1 MYFDKEWLDKLKEET
16 NLKDL
21 VEEYS
26 DTVLK
31 KAGVNRYMGHCPH
44 PDHNDSDAS
53 FYVDL
58 NKNTWCCYG
67 CHSDRKN
74 TQEGNYGSDCI
85 ALLQWLDNN
94 NHSWSYYVKELA
106 SRINLP
112 LPEEKH
118 QEVLK
123 KNYKICMKYYNN
135 MTDEA
140 YDYIYD
146 RGVDND
152 TLDKWYIGF
161 DSYDN
166 RIVFPLL
173 DSYGNVLGFNK
184 RLIDA
189 KTKGVKQK
197 YIHSSNSDVFE
208 KSKYIYG
215 LNHIDKNADY
225 IILTEGVFDVILPQQ
240 FGVKNTICA
249 LGTTLSDYQID
260 LLARYNKLLII
271 AYDCDEKG
279 QKTLKKIIPQL
290 QEAGINTKVLPLPEE
305 KDLADL
311 SLQLKDNLLDY
322 IMNNAITYAYYQAK
336 EIINDYN
343 KELFELN
350 YKYTKLMKSIDYD
363 INDKEFIETYIQ
375 SIMKPVIGGGKY

>member
-16 NLKDL
+16 NLKEL
-21 VEEYS
+21 VEERT

-31 KAGVNRYMGHCPH
+31 KAGVNRYMGRCPH

-58 NKNTWCCYG
+58 DKNTWCCYG
-67 CHSDRKN
+67 CHSDKKN
-74 TQEGNYGSDCI
+74 AQEGNYGSDCI

-94 NHSWSYYVKELA
+94 ANSWSYYVKELA
-106 SRINLP
+106 KRINMP
-112 LPEEKH
+112 LPAEKN
-118 QEVLK
+118 QQLLM
-123 KNYKICMKYYNN
+123 KNYKLCMKYFNG

-140 YDYIYD
+140 YDYVYG
-146 RGVDND
+146 RELENE

-173 DSYGNVLGFNK
+173 DSYNNVVGFNK
-184 RLIDA
+184 RLINI
-189 KTKGVKQK
+189 KTKGLKQK
-197 YIHSSNSDVFE
+197 YIHSSNSEVFE
-208 KSKYIYG
+208 KAKYIYG

-240 FGVKNTICA
+240 YGVKNTVCA
-249 LGTTLSDYQID
+249 LGTTLSDYQVN
-260 LLARYNKLLII
+260 LLAKYNKEIII

-279 QKTLKKIIPQL
+279 LKTLKKVIPLFRQ
-290 QEAGINTKVLPLPEE
+290 AGIRTKMLPLPEE
-305 KDLADL
+305 TDLADL
-311 SLQLKDNLLDY
+311 ALQLKENLLDY
-322 IMNNAITYAYYQAK
+322 IMNNAVSYAYYQAK
-336 EIINDYN
+336 SIINDYN

-350 YKYTKLMKSIDYD
+350 YKFTNLLKAIDFDEEDKDFMETFLLSVMKS
-363 INDKEFIETYIQ
+363 
-375 SIMKPVIGGGKY
+375 SI

>member
-16 NLKDL
+16 NLKEL
-21 VEEYS
+21 VEERT

-31 KAGVNRYMGHCPH
+31 KAGVNRYMGRCPH

-58 NKNTWCCYG
+58 DKNTWCCYG
-67 CHSDRKN
+67 CHSDKKN
-74 TQEGNYGSDCI
+74 AQEGNYGSDCI

-94 NHSWSYYVKELA
+94 SQSWSHYVKELA
-106 SRINLP
+106 KRINMP
-112 LPEEKH
+112 LPAEKN
-118 QEVLK
+118 QQLLM
-123 KNYKICMKYYNN
+123 KNYKLCMKYYNG
-135 MTDEA
+135 MTDDA
-140 YDYIYD
+140 YDYVYG
-146 RGVDND
+146 RELEND

-173 DSYGNVLGFNK
+173 DSYNNVVGFNK

-197 YIHSSNSDVFE
+197 YIHSSNSEVFE
-208 KSKYIYG
+208 KAKYIYG

-240 FGVKNTICA
+240 YGVKNTVCA
-249 LGTTLSDYQID
+249 LGTTLSDYQVD
-260 LLARYNKLLII
+260 LLAKYNKEII
-271 AYDCDEKG
+271 VAYDCDEKG
-279 QKTLKKIIPQL
+279 LKTLKKVMPQFKK
-290 QEAGINTKVLPLPEE
+290 AGVKAKMLPLPEDT
-305 KDLADL
+305 DLADL
-311 SLQLKDNLLDY
+311 SLQLKEGLLDY
-322 IMNNAITYAYYQAK
+322 IMNNAISYAYYQAK
-336 EIINDYN
+336 SIINDYN

-350 YKYTKLMKSIDYD
+350 YKFTNILKAVDFDEEDRDFM
-363 INDKEFIETYIQ
+363 ETFLL
-375 SIMKPVIGGGKY
+375 SIMKSTI